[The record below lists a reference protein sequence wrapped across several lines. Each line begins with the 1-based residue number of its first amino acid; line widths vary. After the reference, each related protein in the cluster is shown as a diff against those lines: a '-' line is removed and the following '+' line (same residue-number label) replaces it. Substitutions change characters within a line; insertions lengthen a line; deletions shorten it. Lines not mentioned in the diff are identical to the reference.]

1 MAQIPPLGNKLDFYS
16 RNGVTDLAIIPGGTH
31 PDQPADAPVR
41 LQRGDFG
48 WGAIHIATKH
58 GHWLDKN
65 NLQVHEMV
73 WFKLQQ
79 AGGIYN
85 TEEEDKL
92 KISLRI
98 SPSALLILRFIP
110 RHGFFTVV
118 SLFLHPNGLDGEH
131 IGHYPG
137 NRMQGAAPNLILP
150 IPVVPVPV
158 KVIYKKKFSRPR
170 DA

>member
-1 MAQIPPLGNKLDFYS
+1 MAQIPPLGNKYDYYTH
-16 RNGVTDLAIIPGGTH
+16 NGLIDLAIIPGGTH
-31 PDQPADAPVR
+31 PDQPDDAPVR

-48 WGAIHIATKH
+48 WGAIHIAKDH

-65 NLQVHEMV
+65 KMQVHEMV
-73 WFKLQQ
+73 WTKLQH

-85 TEEEDKL
+85 TEDDNKL

-110 RHGFFTVV
+110 RYCFYTVV
-118 SLFLHPNGLDGEH
+118 SLYLHPNGLDGEH

-137 NRMQGAAPNLILP
+137 NGKLGAAPNLILP
-150 IPVVPVPV
+150 IPPVPVPV
-158 KVIYKKKFSRPR
+158 KVIYKKKFSRPQ
-170 DA
+170 